1 MRGRV
6 GFVLITLIALLAPAA
21 LAQPARPAAAGQAV
35 VGPVS
40 ARSSLDRPAI
50 WVADRVT
57 LRVDIDCAKDYDILP
72 DDLTRE
78 KLSVAPGLE
87 ILGSDVQRRAENGE
101 THYTVRYVLTTYR
114 VDVATL
120 TIAPLPVRYFVR
132 RPGLRPEEAV
142 PAGTV
147 TVPGAVVARRSLLA
161 DDQQTYEIRDGRA
174 ADVRSPVLAWL
185 PTVGLGLL
193 LLSAAPVVLL
203 AIALGRRLY
212 ARRAQVRPPSARQV
226 RAAARDRLDA
236 VRLTDAGDETARR
249 DGFAE
254 IDAVVRDHLATVSH
268 LPATSL
274 TTTELAAALDG
285 HKGHLPL
292 DRVRTVLAA
301 CETARYA
308 PRDRLPTAE
317 AFRDVLAD
325 AEQVLATR

>member
-6 GFVLITLIALLAPAA
+6 GFVLIALIALIASPGAQAAPAT
-21 LAQPARPAAAGQAV
+21 AA
-35 VGPVS
+35 PVS
-40 ARSSLDRPAI
+40 ARSGLDRPAI

-57 LRVDIDCAKDYDILP
+57 FSVDIDCAKDYDILP
-72 DDLTRE
+72 DDLSRE

-87 ILGSDVQRRAENGE
+87 ILSSDVQRRAENGE

-132 RPGLRPEEAV
+132 RPGLRPEEAL

-147 TVPGAVVARRSLLA
+147 TVPGAAVARRSLLA
-161 DDQQTYEIRDGRA
+161 DGQQTYEIRDGRTA
-174 ADVRSPVLAWL
+174 EARPPLFAL
-185 PTVGLGLL
+185 MALVGIGLL

-212 ARRAQVRPPSARQV
+212 ARRGQIRPPSARQV
-226 RAAARDRLDA
+226 RAATRERLDA

-254 IDAVVRDHLATVSH
+254 IDALVRDHVAAVSH

-274 TTTELAAALDG
+274 TTTELATALASRN
-285 HKGHLPL
+285 GHLPL
-292 DRVRTVLAA
+292 DRVRTVLVA